1 MYDEFFAERLAKLRA
16 IKGISARDMSLSL
29 GQSENYINKIENKRS
44 MPSMSAFFNICE
56 YLEISPSEFF
66 NEGINNPEAVNN
78 IVQEL
83 VKFDEDSLD
92 YILGIARKINSKKD

>member
-56 YLEISPSEFF
+56 YLGVSPNEFF
-66 NEGINNPEAVNN
+66 NEGINNPEAINN

-83 VKFDEDSLD
+83 TKLDDDSLD
-92 YILGIARKINSKKD
+92 YILGIARKINNKKY

>member
-56 YLEISPSEFF
+56 YLGVSPNEFF
-66 NEGINNPEAVNN
+66 NEGINNPETINN

-83 VKFDEDSLD
+83 TKLDDDSLD
-92 YILGIARKINSKKD
+92 YILGIVRKINNKKD

>member
-56 YLEISPSEFF
+56 YLGVSPNEFF
-66 NEGINNPEAVNN
+66 NEGINNPEAINN

-83 VKFDEDSLD
+83 TKLDDDSLD
-92 YILGIARKINSKKD
+92 YILGIVRKINNKKD